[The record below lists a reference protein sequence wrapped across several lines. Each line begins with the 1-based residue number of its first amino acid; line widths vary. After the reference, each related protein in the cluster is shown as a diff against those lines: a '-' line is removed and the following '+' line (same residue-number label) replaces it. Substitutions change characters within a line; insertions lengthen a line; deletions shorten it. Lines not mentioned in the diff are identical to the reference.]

1 MSLGLTEI
9 EYFADSLNGR
19 VKQLLKE
26 RDSLRKELAR
36 KSDGTIERDKE
47 FVRACLDNIINKNIY
62 SGKIARLEHILL
74 TR

>member
-1 MSLGLTEI
+1 MSIGLTEI
-9 EYFADSLNGR
+9 EYFAESLNQR
-19 VKQLLKE
+19 VNQILHE

-36 KSDGTIERDKE
+36 RSDGSIERDKE
-47 FVRACLDNIINKNIY
+47 FVRACIDNIINKNIY